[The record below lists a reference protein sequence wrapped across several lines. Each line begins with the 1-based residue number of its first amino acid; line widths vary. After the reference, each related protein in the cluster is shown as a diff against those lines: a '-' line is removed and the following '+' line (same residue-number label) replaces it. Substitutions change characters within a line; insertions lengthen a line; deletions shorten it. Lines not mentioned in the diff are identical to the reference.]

1 VCSNK
6 NTRCVNSSDVPN
18 LLKRGATL
26 GACGTSTGAA
36 AFAAQDTDKDSQ
48 LTSLP
53 NPAVGQTS
61 VSFTLP
67 EAGSFRLEVLNMQG
81 SVVAVLGEGTG
92 KAGQRFS
99 YEFKKGNLKGDLY
112 IAHLVTG
119 SGNKFT
125 RIELKD

>member
-1 VCSNK
+1 MTLLRIGPCAPTLWSPVTAGCAP
-6 NTRCVNSSDVPN
+6 VP
-18 LLKRGATL
+18 TL
-26 GACGTSTGAA
+26 SP
-36 AFAAQDTDKDSQ
+36 QESE

-67 EAGSFRLEVLNMQG
+67 EEGSFRLEVLNMQG
-81 SVVAVLGEGTG
+81 AVVAVLGEGSG

-99 YEFKKGNLKGDLY
+99 YEFKKGSLKGDLY

-119 SGNKFT
+119 GGNKFT